1 MYIFDLAFNPFAFL
15 SLLAVAANG
24 IVLYLVIS
32 EGLQISANRWFSYS
46 VIAVIA
52 WGITEAFSR
61 MSVTANGAIFWE
73 TLGAIAWISVGA
85 IFLAFTISYVGK
97 EEVLSKISSQL
108 ILFGSTLFLVFLAW
122 STGLIVS
129 HNPAIYHKVDYD
141 WIGTLETPFFWLAL
155 GWIDLLFV
163 ISIGLLFRFWSTTKD
178 LQRRKQ
184 TVFIIIG
191 VLFPVVGGSITNGL
205 LPIFGINIFKIAVP
219 LTTMM
224 SITVAYA
231 IFRYKLFAISPGMV
245 VSNIVETMNEI
256 LVVFNPD
263 HYIEFVNSAVERV
276 LGYKKEELT
285 GQSIKKLAGSGWQNF
300 ENKVLKPIDE
310 GKQVSGVEVNIESAN
325 GQAIP
330 VSFSSSVLK
339 NPKGEV
345 YGEVG
350 IATDIRET
358 KDFIT
363 NLTAERNK
371 LTTVMQSIV
380 DGVLALDSFGH
391 VILVNPAALTI
402 LGLEE
407 KDILY
412 RKLDEVL
419 TMYDGNQK
427 ISCGDLLPNKQLTK
441 DAVIA
446 QKKALKIIAPSDR
459 QIFINLTSSAIKEG
473 SEVGLGAIIT
483 MSDVSKEKELE
494 EMKIDFVSMAAHE
507 LRTPLTAVRGYLSV
521 LLEESG
527 KKLPKEEKDFV
538 DKAFIASSQLAALV
552 ENLLS
557 VSRIERGAM
566 KLQIE
571 AVDWSSIVKDSV
583 NNFEPLAKEK
593 KIKLTFELQENLP
606 KVAVDQFR
614 ISEVLSNLI
623 ANALAYTKAGGSVDV
638 LVETK
643 GNEVITHVKDTG
655 QGIPESA
662 LPRLFTKFFRVSGV
676 LEQGSKGTGLGL
688 YISKAIVDMHKG
700 RIWVESKDGVGS
712 TFSFS
717 VPVAEN
723 TDKTDPI
730 ENKAKQSV
738 EVTTTAD
745 GNKKEARFFKRKPA

>member
-1 MYIFDLAFNPFAFL
+1 MYIFDLALNPYALL
-15 SLLAVAANG
+15 SLLAVIANS

-32 EGLQISANRWFSYS
+32 QGLQISANRWFSYS
-46 VIAVIA
+46 VIAVIV

-61 MSVTANGAIFWE
+61 MSLTPNTAIFWE
-73 TLGAIAWISVGA
+73 TLGSIGWINVGA
-85 IFLAFTISYVGK
+85 IFLAFTIAYVGK
-97 EEVLSKISSQL
+97 EEFLSKISSQAL
-108 ILFGSTLFLVFLAW
+108 LFGPTLFLVFLAW
-122 STGLIVS
+122 ATGLVVGHDPS
-129 HNPAIYHKVDYD
+129 IYHKVGSD
-141 WIGTLETPFFWLAL
+141 WIGSLETPLFWLAL
-155 GWIDLLFV
+155 VWIDLLLI
-163 ISIGLLFRFWSTTKD
+163 ISIVLLFRFWLATKD
-178 LQRRKQ
+178 SQRRKQ
-184 TVFIIIG
+184 TLFIIIG
-191 VLFPVVGGSITNGL
+191 VLIPVVGGSVTNGL
-205 LPIFGINIFKIAVP
+205 LPILGIEIFKMAVT

-224 SITVAYA
+224 SITVSYA
-231 IFRYKLFAISPGMV
+231 IFKYRLFAINPGTV

-285 GQSIKKLAGSGWQNF
+285 GQSIKKLAGNDWQNF
-300 ENKVLKPIDE
+300 ENKVLRPIDE
-310 GKQVSGVEVNIESAN
+310 GKQVSGVEVSIESAN

-358 KDFIT
+358 KDFIM

-412 RKLDEVL
+412 KKLDEIL

-441 DAVIA
+441 DSVIA
-446 QKKALKIIAPSDR
+446 QKKALKIVAPSGR

-571 AVDWSSIVKDSV
+571 TVDWSNIVRDSV
-583 NNFEPLAKEK
+583 NNFKPLAKEK
-593 KIKLTFELQENLP
+593 KIKLTCELPENLP
-606 KVAVDQFR
+606 KAAVDQFR
-614 ISEVLSNLI
+614 ISEVISNLI
-623 ANALAYTKAGGSVDV
+623 ANALAYTKSGGSVTV
-638 LVETK
+638 MVETK
-643 GNEVITHVKDTG
+643 EKELITHVKDTG

-700 RIWVESKDGVGS
+700 RIWVESKEGVGS
-712 TFSFS
+712 TFSFA

-723 TDKTDPI
+723 TDKTDQI
-730 ENKAKQSV
+730 ENKAKQTV
-738 EVTTTAD
+738 EVATTVN